1 MHKEFI
7 EFIKQYGIIGLAI
20 AVIIGGK
27 LNALVSSL
35 VDGLLMPLVLF
46 FIPGGTWRTA
56 TLDVGPFHFLPGP
69 ILGAFVDFT
78 IVAIVVFL
86 MAKWILREA
95 KVAKK

>member
-7 EFIKQYGIIGLAI
+7 EFIKEYGIIGLAI

-46 FIPGGTWRTA
+46 FIPGGTWRTT
-56 TLDVGPFHFLPGP
+56 TLDLGPFHFLPGP
-69 ILGAFVDFT
+69 ILGAVVDFI
-78 IVAIVVFL
+78 IVAFVVFL
-86 MAKWILREA
+86 IAKWILREA